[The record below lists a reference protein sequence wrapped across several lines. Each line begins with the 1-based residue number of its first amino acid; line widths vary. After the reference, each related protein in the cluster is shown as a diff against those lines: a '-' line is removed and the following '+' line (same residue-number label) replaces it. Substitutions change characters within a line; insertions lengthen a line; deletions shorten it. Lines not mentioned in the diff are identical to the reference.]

1 MISKRGDAA
10 EAPAR
15 VATARGAGQKPSAN
29 RRGAELRAAT
39 SGRTKSQG
47 HMLME
52 EVVERSNLKLAYQR
66 VVENKGAAGVD
77 DVSVSEFKGWLKMH
91 WPSVKRALLEG
102 RYLPRPVRGVDIP
115 KPSGGIRTLGVPT
128 VVDRLIQQALHQVL
142 QPLFEPTF
150 SDSSFGF
157 RPGRGAHQAVRQAQG
172 YIREGKRWVVDID
185 LEKFFDRVNHDVLM
199 ARVARQVGDARVLKL
214 IRRFLQAGMMSE
226 GLVEQR
232 TEGTPQGGPLSP
244 LLSNILLNDL
254 DQELERRQL
263 AFCRYADDCNIYV
276 GSHVAGERVMGGV
289 RAFLEGVLKL
299 RINPEKSA
307 VARPWGRKFLG
318 YSVTAHRESRLRIAP
333 ASVQRLTQKV
343 RDLMRAGR
351 GRSLTHTIE
360 DLNPLLRGWINYFRL
375 TESKGVLEELD
386 GWLRRRLRCLL
397 WRQWKRR
404 ATKER
409 KLRALGLDAERARLS
424 ARNGQGPWWNAGAS
438 HMNQA
443 LPAKYFTAKGLVSL
457 MGTHQRLQS
466 LS

>member
-1 MISKRGDAA
+1 MISKPSDEA

-29 RRGAELRAAT
+29 RRGAELGAAT
-39 SGRTKSQG
+39 SGRTKSED
-47 HMLME
+47 HKLME

-66 VVENKGAAGVD
+66 VVENKGAPGVD
-77 DVSVSEFKGWLKMH
+77 DVSVSEFKDWLKIR
-91 WPSVKRALLEG
+91 WPSVKIALLEG
-102 RYLPRPVRGVDIP
+102 RYLPRPVRRVDIP
-115 KPSGGIRTLGVPT
+115 KPSGGMRMLGVPT
-128 VVDRLIQQALHQVL
+128 LVDRLIQQALHQVL

-157 RPGRGAHQAVRQAQG
+157 RPGRGAHQAVRKAQG

-199 ARVARQVGDARVLKL
+199 ARVSRQVSDARVLKL
-214 IRRFLQAGMMSE
+214 IRRFLEAGMMSD

-276 GSHVAGERVMGGV
+276 GSRVAGNRVMQGV
-289 RAFLEGVLKL
+289 RTFLEEALKL
-299 RINPEKSA
+299 RINTEKSA
-307 VARPWGRKFLG
+307 VARPWERKFLG
-318 YSVTAHRESRLRIAP
+318 FSVTAQRESRLRIAP
-333 ASVQRLTQKV
+333 ASVQRLRQKV
-343 RDLMRAGR
+343 RDLMRTGR
-351 GRSLTHTIE
+351 GRSLARTID

-375 TESKGVLEELD
+375 TETKGVLEELD
-386 GWLRRRLRCLL
+386 SWMRRRLRCLL

-404 ATKER
+404 ATKAR
-409 KLRALGLDAERARLS
+409 KLRALGLDAERARRS
-424 ARNGQGPWWNAGAS
+424 ASNGQGPWWNAGAS

-443 LPAKYFTAKGLVSL
+443 LPANYFTAKGLVSL
-457 MGTHQRLQS
+457 LGTHQRLQS